1 MSKSDLEAALA
12 FQIRV
17 AGLPE
22 PECEYQFAKLIG
34 RRWRFDFA
42 WPDYMLAAEVEGG
55 VWKQGRH
62 TRGTGFIH
70 DCTKYNEAAVL
81 GWTVLRFA
89 GAMIT
94 DGVALECLERMIE
107 RLREV
112 NE

>member
-12 FQIRV
+12 NQIRV
-17 AGLPE
+17 TGLPE
-22 PECEYQFAKLIG
+22 PEREYRFHPT

-55 VWKQGRH
+55 VWAQGRH
-62 TRGTGFIH
+62 TRGSGFIK
-70 DCTKYNEAAVL
+70 DCIKYNEAVIL
-81 GWTVLRFA
+81 GWSVVRFA

-94 DGVALECLERMIE
+94 DGEALDYLERMLE
-107 RLREV
+107 RLREA